1 MQEKLCHRRYLTG
14 IWWGERV
21 IFMKQWTIFPF
32 GGTQAL
38 PVAVDALAACGATIA
53 KTPTEKVTHLLLP
66 VPSFDSDGTVWG
78 GGDPEEIL
86 KLLPQDIT
94 VLGGKLTHPAL
105 AGYDKRDLLQE
116 EQYLAENAELTAQC
130 TLRLLFNLLPVHLKG
145 LPVLIIGWG
154 RIGKCLG
161 KKLQLLGAR
170 VFVAARKET
179 DRAMLRALGYEALS
193 IEQMK
198 ATLSRYRVILNTAP
212 QSVLSREELQSCR
225 CDSFKIDLASVSGM
239 EGADVL
245 WARGLPGKYLPESS
259 GKLIADAVLRLCG
272 KEAAL

>member
-1 MQEKLCHRRYLTG
+1 
-14 IWWGERV
+14 
-21 IFMKQWTIFPF
+21 MKQWTIFPY

-38 PVAVDALAACGATIA
+38 PMAVRRLQSHGAKIA
-53 KTPTEKVTHLLLP
+53 EQPTDKVTHLLLP
-66 VPSFDSDGTVWG
+66 VPSFDSDGTVRG
-78 GGDPEEIL
+78 GGALEEIL
-86 KLLPQDIT
+86 ELLPREVT
-94 VLGGKLTHPAL
+94 VLGGNLTSPLL
-105 AGYDKRDLLQE
+105 AGYEKRDLLQD

-130 TLRLLFNLLPVHLKG
+130 ALRLLLNLLPVCLTE

-170 VFVAARKET
+170 VFVSARKET

-193 IEQMK
+193 VEEMK

-212 QSVLSREELQSCR
+212 TPILSREELQQ
-225 CDSFKIDLASVSGM
+225 CDPGCFQIDLASVCGM
-239 EGADVL
+239 DGLEVL

-259 GKLIADAVLRLCG
+259 GQLIADAVLRLCE
-272 KEAAL
+272 KERAL